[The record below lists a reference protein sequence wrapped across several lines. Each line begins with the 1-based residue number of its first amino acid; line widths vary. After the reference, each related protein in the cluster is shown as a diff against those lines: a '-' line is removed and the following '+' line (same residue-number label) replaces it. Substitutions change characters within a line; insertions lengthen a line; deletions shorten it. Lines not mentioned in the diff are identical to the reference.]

1 MVKSIRMQMH
11 EMLRKKTVVCTFF
24 ILLAFVMVNYD
35 SNLNRYAEIQYVTQM
50 QDPIKLLTLSTWSP
64 RGYFLMVYLPILIVF
79 PTACSYLTDRDTR
92 VKIYIESRVGG
103 RNYWYGKLISVF
115 LTTFL
120 VFVIPF
126 LIEIVLSCVCFDIS
140 AVGDPSNFSYIQTV
154 ETENQYMFSA
164 LWLNNRVLY
173 AIVMTFIWGIV
184 TGILAVFNFSLTTL
198 PFFKYK
204 ILTFFPIYILFY
216 VISGISLFL
225 KLNYTTN
232 YFFILRLFDIKEKNY
247 AVYSKFLMILVLFSV
262 GMIHI
267 KTKKDD
273 IL

>member
-1 MVKSIRMQMH
+1 MVKSIKMQMY

-24 ILLAFVMVNYD
+24 ILLTFVMVNYY
-35 SNLNRYAEIQYVTQM
+35 SNLNRYADIQYVTQM
-50 QDPIKLLTLSTWSP
+50 QDPIKLLTLSTWSS

-79 PTACSYLTDRDTR
+79 PTACSYITDRDTR

-120 VFVIPF
+120 IFVIPF
-126 LIEIVLSCVCFDIS
+126 IMEIVLSCVCFDIS

-154 ETENQYMFSA
+154 ENENQYMFST
-164 LWLNNRVLY
+164 LWLSSRVLY
-173 AIVMTFIWGIV
+173 AVVMTIIWGIIN
-184 TGILAVFNFSLTTL
+184 GILAIFNFSLTTL

-216 VISGISLFL
+216 FISGISLFL

-232 YFFILRLFDIKEKNY
+232 YFFILRLFDIKEKNCM
-247 AVYSKFLMILVLFSV
+247 VYGIFLIILVLFSV
-262 GMIHI
+262 GIIHI
-267 KTKKDD
+267 KIKKDD